1 MTATTPPPGTVLLA
15 GATGDLG
22 GRVLRNLVGLGATV
36 RVLTRPGTSPARITQ
51 LRSQGAEVF
60 QTGYDDPV
68 GLRRACAEVDCV
80 VSAINGLDNVIVGA
94 QARLLE
100 AAAAA
105 GVPRFIPSD
114 FSIDYRGIRPGS
126 NRNLQLRRD
135 FAQRLDATEIR
146 ATSILNGAFTDMLSG
161 QAPMILFSRHRV
173 LFWSDPDQVLD
184 FTTKDD
190 TATYAAAAALDERA
204 PRVLQIA
211 GDKVTARTLAST
223 MSDLTGTQFRL
234 LYAGSV
240 GSLTAMSRAVKALMP
255 ASDDPFPPWQGMQYF
270 ASMFSGD
277 ANMAYINNDRYGSRK
292 WTTARDILEQH
303 RQQNSMPNRQPATVV
318 SPSISNTN

>member
-15 GATGDLG
+15 GGTGDLG
-22 GRVLRNLVGLGATV
+22 GRILRQLLAMGATV
-36 RVLTRPGTSPARITQ
+36 RVLIRPETNTAQISQ
-51 LRSQGAEVF
+51 LRAQGVEVI
-60 QTGYDDPV
+60 QTSYDDPG
-68 GLRRACAEVDCV
+68 GLRRACADVACV
-80 VSAINGLDNVIVGA
+80 VSAINGLDSAIIGA
-94 QARLLE
+94 QSRLLE

-114 FSIDYRGIRPGS
+114 FSIDYRGIRPRS

-135 FAQRLDATEIR
+135 FAQSLDATEIR

-173 LFWSDPDQVLD
+173 LFWSDPDQKLD
-184 FTTKDD
+184 FTTIDD
-190 TATYAAAAALDERA
+190 TAAYTAAAALDERA

-211 GDKVTARTLAST
+211 GDQVTARTLAST
-223 MSDLTGTQFRL
+223 MSDLTGKKFRL

-240 GSLTAMSRAVKALMP
+240 GSLTAMSRAAKALMP
-255 ASDDPFPPWQGMQYF
+255 ASDEPFPPWQGMQYF

-277 ANMAYINNDRYGSRK
+277 ATLRYIDNDRYGSRT
-292 WTTARDILEQH
+292 WTTARDVLEQH
-303 RQQNSMPNRQPATVV
+303 RQLS
-318 SPSISNTN
+318 

>member
-22 GRVLRNLVGLGATV
+22 GRILRNLVALGATV
-36 RVLTRPGTSPARITQ
+36 RVLTRRETSTARIAQ
-51 LRSQGAEVF
+51 LRGQGAEVI
-60 QTGYDDPV
+60 QADYDDPV
-68 GLRRACAEVDCV
+68 GLRRACTNVACV
-80 VSAINGLDNVIVGA
+80 VSAINGLDSAIYDA
-94 QARLLE
+94 QSRLLE
-100 AAAAA
+100 AAAAV

-114 FSIDYRGIRPGS
+114 FSIDYRGIRPRS

-161 QAPMILFSRHRV
+161 QAPMILFSRRRV

-190 TATYAAAAALDERA
+190 TATYTAAAALDERA

-211 GDKVTARTLAST
+211 GDQVTARTLAAT
-223 MSDLTGTQFRL
+223 MTELTGTSFRP

-240 GSLTAMSRAVKALMP
+240 GSLTTMSRAVKALMP
-255 ASDDPFPPWQGMQYF
+255 ASTEPFPPWQGMQYF

-277 ANMAYINNDRYGSRK
+277 ATLRYINNDRYGSRQ
-292 WTTARDILEQH
+292 WTTARDVLEQH
-303 RQQNSMPNRQPATVV
+303 RQQN
-318 SPSISNTN
+318 

>member
-15 GATGDLG
+15 GGTGDLG
-22 GRVLRNLVGLGATV
+22 GRILRHLLPLGAV
-36 RVLTRPGTSPARITQ
+36 RVLIRPETNTAQISQ
-51 LRSQGAEVF
+51 LRAQGVEVI
-60 QTGYDDPV
+60 QTSYDDPG
-68 GLRRACAEVDCV
+68 GLRRACADVACV
-80 VSAINGLDNVIVGA
+80 VSAINGLDSAIIGA
-94 QARLLE
+94 QSRLLE

-114 FSIDYRGIRPGS
+114 FSIDYRGIRPRS

-173 LFWSDPDQVLD
+173 LFWSDPDQKLD
-184 FTTKDD
+184 FTTIDD
-190 TATYAAAAALDERA
+190 TAAYTASASLDERA

-211 GDKVTARTLAST
+211 GDQVTARTLAST
-223 MSDLTGTQFRL
+223 MSDLTGKKFRL

-240 GSLTAMSRAVKALMP
+240 GSLTAMSRAVKGLMP
-255 ASDDPFPPWQGMQYF
+255 ASDEPFPPWQGMQYF

-277 ANMAYINNDRYGSRK
+277 ATLRYIDNDRYGSRT
-292 WTTARDILEQH
+292 WTTARDVLKQY
-303 RQQNSMPNRQPATVV
+303 RQLS
-318 SPSISNTN
+318 

>member
-1 MTATTPPPGTVLLA
+1 MTAATPSPGTVLLA

-22 GRVLRNLVGLGATV
+22 GRILRNLVAMGATV
-36 RVLTRPGTSPARITQ
+36 RVLTRQETSPARIAE
-51 LRSQGAEVF
+51 LRAQGAEVI
-60 QTGYDDPV
+60 QADYDDPA
-68 GLRRACAEVDCV
+68 GLRRACTVVDCV
-80 VSAINGLDNVIVGA
+80 VSAINGLEGAIVGA
-94 QARLLE
+94 QSRLLE
-100 AAAAA
+100 AAAAV

-114 FSIDYRGIRPGS
+114 FSVDYRGIRPRS

-135 FAQRLDATEIR
+135 FAQELDATEIQ

-161 QAPMILFSRHRV
+161 QAPMILYPLRRV

-190 TATYAAAAALDERA
+190 TATYTAAAALDERS

-211 GDKVTARTLAST
+211 GDQVTARTLAAT
-223 MSDLTGTQFRL
+223 MTELTGTQFRP

-240 GSLTAMSRAVKALMP
+240 GSLTTMSRAVRALMP
-255 ASDDPFPPWQGMQYF
+255 ASNQPFPPWQGMQYF

-277 ANMAYINNDRYGSRK
+277 AVLRYTHNDRYGSRD
-292 WTTARDILEQH
+292 WATARDVLAEHQL
-303 RQQNSMPNRQPATVV
+303 S
-318 SPSISNTN
+318 

>member
-1 MTATTPPPGTVLLA
+1 MIPTTPTPGTVLLA

-22 GRVLRNLVGLGATV
+22 GRILQNLIALGATV
-36 RVLTRPGTSPARITQ
+36 RVLTRPGTSTERIAQ
-51 LRSQGAEVF
+51 LRAQGVEVI
-60 QTGYDDPV
+60 QAAYDDPA
-68 GLRRACAEVDCV
+68 GLRRACANVDCI
-80 VSAINGLDNVIVGA
+80 VSAINGVDSAIFDA
-94 QARLLE
+94 QSRLLE
-100 AAAAA
+100 AAAAV

-114 FSIDYRGIRPGS
+114 FSIDYRGIRPRS
-126 NRNLQLRRD
+126 NRNLQFRRD

-146 ATSILNGAFTDMLSG
+146 ATSILNGAFTDMLTG
-161 QAPMILFSRHRV
+161 QAPMVLFGRHRV

-190 TATYAAAAALDERA
+190 TAAYAAAAALDERA

-211 GDKVTARTLAST
+211 GDQVTARTLAAT
-223 MSDLTGTQFRL
+223 MSDLTGTQFGL

-255 ASDDPFPPWQGMQYF
+255 ASDKPFPPWQGMQYF

-277 ANMAYINNDRYGSRK
+277 ATLRYLSNDRYGSRT
-292 WTTARDILEQH
+292 WTTARDVLDQH
-303 RQQNSMPNRQPATVV
+303 VRQSSPAPVA
-318 SPSISNTN
+318 

>member
-15 GATGDLG
+15 GGTGDLG
-22 GRVLRNLVGLGATV
+22 GRILRHLLALGGTV
-36 RVLTRPGTSPARITQ
+36 RVLIRPETNTAQISQ
-51 LRSQGAEVF
+51 LRAQGVEVI
-60 QTGYDDPV
+60 QTSYDDPG
-68 GLRRACAEVDCV
+68 GLRRACTDVACV
-80 VSAINGLDNVIVGA
+80 VSAINGLDSAIVGA
-94 QARLLE
+94 QSRLLE
-100 AAAAA
+100 AAAAV

-114 FSIDYRGIRPGS
+114 FSIDYRGIRPRS

-173 LFWSDPDQVLD
+173 LFWSDPDQMLD
-184 FTTKDD
+184 FTTIDD
-190 TATYAAAAALDERA
+190 TAAYTASAALDERA

-211 GDKVTARTLAST
+211 GDQVTARTLAST
-223 MSDLTGTQFRL
+223 MSDLSGKKFRL

-255 ASDDPFPPWQGMQYF
+255 ASDEPFPPWQGMQYF

-277 ANMAYINNDRYGSRK
+277 ATLRYIDNDRYGIRT
-292 WTTARDILEQH
+292 WTSARDVLEQY
-303 RQQNSMPNRQPATVV
+303 RRLS
-318 SPSISNTN
+318 

>member
-1 MTATTPPPGTVLLA
+1 MTATTPSPGTVLLA

-22 GRVLRNLVGLGATV
+22 GRILRNLVTQGTTV
-36 RVLTRPGTSPARITQ
+36 RALTRPETDAARIAQ
-51 LRSQGAEVF
+51 LQAQGAEVV
-60 QTGYDDPV
+60 QADYGDPD
-68 GLRRACAEVDCV
+68 GLRRACTGVDCV
-80 VSAINGLDNVIVGA
+80 VSAINGVDGAIFGA
-94 QARLLE
+94 QSRLLE
-100 AAAAA
+100 AAAMA

-114 FSIDYRGIRPGS
+114 FSIDYRGIRPRS

-135 FAQRLDATEIR
+135 FAQTLDATEIR

-161 QAPMILFSRHRV
+161 QAPMILFSRRRV

-190 TATYAAAAALDERA
+190 AATYTAAAALDERA

-211 GDKVTARTLAST
+211 GDQVTARTLAAT
-223 MSDLTGTQFRL
+223 MTDLTGTQFRL

-240 GSLTAMSRAVKALMP
+240 GSLTAMSRAVQALMP
-255 ASDDPFPPWQGMQYF
+255 ASDEPFPPWQGMQYF

-277 ANMAYINNDRYGSRK
+277 ANLRHINNDRYGRRT
-292 WTTARDILEQH
+292 WTTARDILIQH
-303 RQQNSMPNRQPATVV
+303 RQQS
-318 SPSISNTN
+318 

>member
-1 MTATTPPPGTVLLA
+1 MTATPPPGTVLLA

-22 GRVLRNLVGLGATV
+22 GLILRNLFDLGATV
-36 RVLTRPGTSPARITQ
+36 RVLTRQETSTARIAQ
-51 LRSQGAEVF
+51 LRAQGAEVI
-60 QTGYDDPV
+60 QADYDDPV
-68 GLRRACAEVDCV
+68 SLRRACTDVDCV
-80 VSAINGLDNVIVGA
+80 VSAINGLDNAILDA
-94 QARLLE
+94 QSRLLE
-100 AAAAA
+100 AAAAV

-114 FSIDYRGIRPGS
+114 FSVDYRGIRPRS

-161 QAPMILFSRHRV
+161 QAPMILFSLHRV

-190 TATYAAAAALDERA
+190 TATYTAAAALDERA
-204 PRVLQIA
+204 PRVLQVA
-211 GDKVTARTLAST
+211 GDQVTARTLAST
-223 MSDLTGTQFRL
+223 MTDLTGTQYRP

-240 GSLTAMSRAVKALMP
+240 GSLTTMSRAVRALMP
-255 ASDDPFPPWQGMQYF
+255 ASTEPFPPWQGMQYF

-277 ANMAYINNDRYGSRK
+277 ANLRYINNDRYGSRK
-292 WTTARDILEQH
+292 WTTARDVLELH
-303 RQQNSMPNRQPATVV
+303 RQQS
-318 SPSISNTN
+318 

>member
-15 GATGDLG
+15 GGTGDLG
-22 GRVLRNLVGLGATV
+22 GRILRHLLALGGTV
-36 RVLTRPGTSPARITQ
+36 RVLIRPETNTAQISQ
-51 LRSQGAEVF
+51 LRAQGVEVI
-60 QTGYDDPV
+60 QTSYDDPG
-68 GLRRACAEVDCV
+68 GLRRACTDVACV
-80 VSAINGLDNVIVGA
+80 VSAINGLDSAIVGA
-94 QARLLE
+94 QSRLLE
-100 AAAAA
+100 AAAAV

-114 FSIDYRGIRPGS
+114 FSIDYRGIRPRS

-173 LFWSDPDQVLD
+173 LFWSDPDQMLD
-184 FTTKDD
+184 FTTIDD
-190 TATYAAAAALDERA
+190 TAAYTASAALDERA

-211 GDKVTARTLAST
+211 GDQVTARTLAST
-223 MSDLTGTQFRL
+223 MSDLSGKIFRL

-255 ASDDPFPPWQGMQYF
+255 ASDEPFPPWQGMQYF

-277 ANMAYINNDRYGSRK
+277 ATLRYIDNDRYGIRT
-292 WTTARDILEQH
+292 WTSARDVLEQY
-303 RQQNSMPNRQPATVV
+303 RRLS
-318 SPSISNTN
+318 

>member
-1 MTATTPPPGTVLLA
+1 MTATTPPSGTVLLA

-22 GRVLRNLVGLGATV
+22 GRILRNLVTLGATV
-36 RVLTRPGTSPARITQ
+36 RVLTRPGTDTARIEQ
-51 LRSQGAEVF
+51 LRAQGAEVV
-60 QTGYDDPV
+60 QADYDDPD
-68 GLRRACAEVDCV
+68 GLRRACTGVDCV
-80 VSAINGLDNVIVGA
+80 VSAINGLDSAIFGA
-94 QARLLE
+94 QSHLLE
-100 AAAAA
+100 AAASV

-114 FSIDYRGIRPGS
+114 FSIDYRGIRPRS

-135 FAQRLDATEIR
+135 FAQTLDATEIQ

-161 QAPMILFSRHRV
+161 QAPMILFSRRRV

-190 TATYAAAAALDERA
+190 AATYTAAAALDERA

-211 GDKVTARTLAST
+211 GDQVTARTLAST
-223 MSDLTGTQFRL
+223 MTDLTGTQFRL

-240 GSLTAMSRAVKALMP
+240 GSLTTMSRAVRALTP
-255 ASDDPFPPWQGMQYF
+255 ASDEPFPPWQGMQYF

-277 ANMAYINNDRYGSRK
+277 ANLRYINNDRYGSRK
-292 WTTARDILEQH
+292 WTTARDVLEQH
-303 RQQNSMPNRQPATVV
+303 RQQN
-318 SPSISNTN
+318 

>member
-1 MTATTPPPGTVLLA
+1 MIPTTPTPGTVLLA

-22 GRVLRNLVGLGATV
+22 GRILQNLVALGATV
-36 RVLTRPGTSPARITQ
+36 RVLTRPGTSTERIAQ
-51 LRSQGAEVF
+51 LRAQGVEVI
-60 QTGYDDPV
+60 QAGYDDPA
-68 GLRRACAEVDCV
+68 GLRRACADVDCI
-80 VSAINGLDNVIVGA
+80 VSAINGVDSAIFDA
-94 QARLLE
+94 QSRLLE
-100 AAAAA
+100 AAAAV

-114 FSIDYRGIRPGS
+114 YSIDYRGIRPRS
-126 NRNLQLRRD
+126 NRNLQFRRD

-161 QAPMILFSRHRV
+161 QAPMILFSRRRV
-173 LFWSDPDQVLD
+173 LFWSDADQVLD

-190 TATYAAAAALDERA
+190 TASYTAAAALDQRT

-211 GDKVTARTLAST
+211 GDQVTARTLATT
-223 MSDLTGTQFRL
+223 MSDLTGTPFRL

-255 ASDDPFPPWQGMQYF
+255 ASDKPFPPWQGMQYF

-277 ANMAYINNDRYGSRK
+277 ATLNYVSNDRYGSRT
-292 WTTARDILEQH
+292 WTTARDILDQH
-303 RQQNSMPNRQPATVV
+303 VQQSSPAPVA
-318 SPSISNTN
+318 

>member
-22 GRVLRNLVGLGATV
+22 GLILQNLIALGATV
-36 RVLTRPGTSPARITQ
+36 RVLTRPGTNSARIAQ
-51 LRSQGAEVF
+51 LRAQGAEVI
-60 QTGYDDPV
+60 QTDYDDPT
-68 GLRRACAEVDCV
+68 GLQRACTNVDCV
-80 VSAINGLDNVIVGA
+80 VSAINGLDSVILGA
-94 QARLLE
+94 QSRLLE

-114 FSIDYRGIRPGS
+114 FSIDYRGIRPRS
-126 NRNLQLRRD
+126 NRNLELRRD
-135 FAQRLDATEIR
+135 FAQRLDATQIR
-146 ATSILNGAFTDMLSG
+146 ATSVLNGAFTDMLSG
-161 QAPMILFSRHRV
+161 QAPMILFSRRRV

-190 TATYAAAAALDERA
+190 TATYTAAAAVDERA

-211 GDKVTARTLAST
+211 GDQVTARTLAST
-223 MSDLTGTQFRL
+223 MTDLTGTHFRL

-240 GSLTAMSRAVKALMP
+240 GSLSAMSRAVRAIMP
-255 ASDDPFPPWQGMQYF
+255 ASSEPFPPWQGMQYF

-277 ANMAYINNDRYGSRK
+277 ATLRYVDNDRYGSRK
-292 WTTARDILEQH
+292 WTTARDVLEQH
-303 RQQNSMPNRQPATVV
+303 HHNQKPPLRSSPRATVHK
-318 SPSISNTN
+318 S

>member
-15 GATGDLG
+15 GGTGNLG
-22 GRVLRNLVGLGATV
+22 GRILRHLLAMGATV
-36 RVLTRPGTSPARITQ
+36 RVLIRPETNTAQISQ
-51 LRSQGAEVF
+51 LRAQGVEVI
-60 QTGYDDPV
+60 QTSYDDPG
-68 GLRRACAEVDCV
+68 GLRRACADVACV
-80 VSAINGLDNVIVGA
+80 VSAINGLDSAIIGA
-94 QARLLE
+94 QSRLLE

-114 FSIDYRGIRPGS
+114 FSIDYRGIRPRS

-135 FAQRLDATEIR
+135 FAQSLDATEIR

-173 LFWSDPDQVLD
+173 LFWSDPDQKLD
-184 FTTKDD
+184 FTTIDD
-190 TATYAAAAALDERA
+190 TAAYTAAAALDERA

-211 GDKVTARTLAST
+211 GDQVTARTLAST
-223 MSDLTGTQFRL
+223 MSDLTGKKFRL

-240 GSLTAMSRAVKALMP
+240 GSLTAMSRAAKALMP
-255 ASDDPFPPWQGMQYF
+255 ASDEPFPPWQGMQYF

-277 ANMAYINNDRYGSRK
+277 ATLRYIDNDRYGSRT
-292 WTTARDILEQH
+292 WTTARDVLEQH
-303 RQQNSMPNRQPATVV
+303 RQLS
-318 SPSISNTN
+318 

>member
-15 GATGDLG
+15 GATGNLG
-22 GRVLRNLVGLGATV
+22 GRILRKLVGLGATV
-36 RVLTRPGTSPARITQ
+36 RVLTRPETSKERIAQ
-51 LRSQGAEVF
+51 LHAQGAVVIPA
-60 QTGYDDPV
+60 GYDDLD
-68 GLRRACAEVDCV
+68 GLRRACTDVDCV
-80 VSAINGLDNVIVGA
+80 VSAINGLDSAIFDA
-94 QARLLE
+94 QSRLLE
-100 AAAAA
+100 AAAAV

-114 FSIDYRGIRPGS
+114 FSIDYRGIRPRS

-135 FAQRLDATEIR
+135 FAQVLDATEIR

-190 TATYAAAAALDERA
+190 TATYTAAAALDERA

-211 GDKVTARTLAST
+211 GDQITARTLAST
-223 MSDLTGTQFRL
+223 MTDLTGTQFRI

-240 GSLTAMSRAVKALMP
+240 GSLTTMSRAVKALTP
-255 ASDDPFPPWQGMQYF
+255 ASTEPFPPWQGMQYF

-277 ANMAYINNDRYGSRK
+277 ANLRYINNDRYGSRK
-292 WTTARDILEQH
+292 WTTARDVLEQH
-303 RQQNSMPNRQPATVV
+303 SQQS
-318 SPSISNTN
+318 

>member
-1 MTATTPPPGTVLLA
+1 MTATTPPPGTILLA

-22 GRVLRNLVGLGATV
+22 GLILRNLVALGANV
-36 RVLTRPGTSPARITQ
+36 RVLTRPETNTARIAQ
-51 LRSQGAEVF
+51 LRAQGAEVI
-60 QTGYDDPV
+60 QADYDDPD
-68 GLRRACAEVDCV
+68 GLQRACTEVDCV
-80 VSAINGLDNVIVGA
+80 VSAINGLDGVILDA
-94 QARLLE
+94 QSRLLE

-114 FSIDYRGIRPGS
+114 FSIDYRGIQPQS

-135 FAQRLDATEIR
+135 FAQRLDATEIQ

-161 QAPMILFSRHRV
+161 QAPIILFSRRRV
-173 LFWSDPDQVLD
+173 LFWSDADKVLD

-190 TATYAAAAALDERA
+190 TATYTAAAALDERA

-211 GDKVTARTLAST
+211 GDQVTARTLAST
-223 MSDLTGTQFRL
+223 MTDLTGTQFRL

-240 GSLTAMSRAVKALMP
+240 GSLTVMSRAVRALMP
-255 ASDDPFPPWQGMQYF
+255 ASTEPFPPWQGMQYF

-277 ANMAYINNDRYGSRK
+277 ASLRYVNNDRYGSRN
-292 WTTARDILEQH
+292 WTTARDVLEQH
-303 RQQNSMPNRQPATVV
+303 RQQN
-318 SPSISNTN
+318 

>member
-15 GATGDLG
+15 GGTGDLG
-22 GRVLRNLVGLGATV
+22 GRILRHLLALGGTV
-36 RVLTRPGTSPARITQ
+36 RVLIRPETNTAQISQ
-51 LRSQGAEVF
+51 LRAQGVEVI
-60 QTGYDDPV
+60 QTSYDDPG
-68 GLRRACAEVDCV
+68 GLRRACTGVACV
-80 VSAINGLDNVIVGA
+80 VSAINGLDSAIVGA
-94 QARLLE
+94 QSRLLE
-100 AAAAA
+100 AAAAV

-114 FSIDYRGIRPGS
+114 FSIDYRGIRPRS

-173 LFWSDPDQVLD
+173 LFWSDPDQMLD
-184 FTTKDD
+184 FTTIDD
-190 TATYAAAAALDERA
+190 TAAYTASASLDERA

-211 GDKVTARTLAST
+211 GDQVTARTLAST
-223 MSDLTGTQFRL
+223 MSDLSGKKFRL

-255 ASDDPFPPWQGMQYF
+255 ASDEPFPPWQGMQYF

-277 ANMAYINNDRYGSRK
+277 ATLRYIDNDRYGIRT
-292 WTTARDILEQH
+292 WTSARDVLEQY
-303 RQQNSMPNRQPATVV
+303 RRLS
-318 SPSISNTN
+318 

>member
-1 MTATTPPPGTVLLA
+1 MIPTTPTPGTVLLA

-22 GRVLRNLVGLGATV
+22 GRILQNLIALGATV
-36 RVLTRPGTSPARITQ
+36 RVLTRPGTSTERIAQ
-51 LRSQGAEVF
+51 LRAQGVEVI
-60 QTGYDDPV
+60 QAGYDDPA
-68 GLRRACAEVDCV
+68 GLRRACANVDCI
-80 VSAINGLDNVIVGA
+80 VSAINGVDSAIFDA
-94 QARLLE
+94 QSRLLE
-100 AAAAA
+100 AAAAV

-114 FSIDYRGIRPGS
+114 YSIDYRGIRPRS
-126 NRNLQLRRD
+126 NRNLQFRRD

-161 QAPMILFSRHRV
+161 QAPMILFSRRRV
-173 LFWSDPDQVLD
+173 LFWSDADQVLD

-190 TATYAAAAALDERA
+190 TASYTAAAALDRRT

-211 GDKVTARTLAST
+211 GDQVTARTLAAT

-255 ASDDPFPPWQGMQYF
+255 ASDKPFPPWQGMQYF

-277 ANMAYINNDRYGSRK
+277 ATLNYVSNDRYGSRT
-292 WTTARDILEQH
+292 WTTARDILDQH
-303 RQQNSMPNRQPATVV
+303 VQQSSPA
-318 SPSISNTN
+318 PAA

>member
-22 GRVLRNLVGLGATV
+22 GRILRDLLALGATV
-36 RVLTRPGTSPARITQ
+36 RVLTRPATSPARVSE
-51 LRSQGAEVF
+51 LRTHGVEVIPS
-60 QTGYDDPV
+60 GYDDPA
-68 GLRRACAEVDCV
+68 GLRRACTGVDCV
-80 VSAINGLDNVIVGA
+80 VSAVNGLDGTIIGA
-94 QARLLE
+94 QSRLLE
-100 AAAAA
+100 AAASA
-105 GVPRFIPSD
+105 GVRRFIPSD
-114 FSIDYRGIRPGS
+114 FSIDYRGIRPRS

-135 FAQRLDATEIR
+135 FAGRLDATEIR
-146 ATSILNGAFTDMLSG
+146 ATSILNGAFTDMLAG

-190 TATYAAAAALDERA
+190 TARYTAAAALDERA

-211 GDKVTARTLAST
+211 GDQVTARTLAST
-223 MSDLTGTQFRL
+223 MSELTGTRFRL

-277 ANMAYINNDRYGSRK
+277 ANLRYISNDRYGSRT
-292 WTTARDILEQH
+292 WTTARDVLEEH
-303 RQQNSMPNRQPATVV
+303 RPLS
-318 SPSISNTN
+318 

>member
-22 GRVLRNLVGLGATV
+22 GRILRKLVALGATV
-36 RVLTRPGTSPARITQ
+36 RVLTRPETSKERIAQ
-51 LRSQGAEVF
+51 LRAQGAEVILA
-60 QTGYDDPV
+60 GYDDPD
-68 GLRRACAEVDCV
+68 GLRRACTNVDCV
-80 VSAINGLDNVIVGA
+80 VSAINGLGSAIFDA
-94 QARLLE
+94 QSRLLE
-100 AAAAA
+100 AAAAV

-114 FSIDYRGIRPGS
+114 FSVDYRGIRPRS

-135 FAQRLDATEIR
+135 FAQVLDATEIR
-146 ATSILNGAFTDMLSG
+146 ATSILNGAFTEMLSG
-161 QAPMILFSRHRV
+161 QAPMILFSRRRV

-190 TATYAAAAALDERA
+190 TAAYTAAAALDERA

-211 GDKVTARTLAST
+211 GDQITARTLAST
-223 MSDLTGTQFRL
+223 MTGLTGTQFRL

-240 GSLTAMSRAVKALMP
+240 GSLTTISRAVKALTP
-255 ASDDPFPPWQGMQYF
+255 ASDEPFPPWQGMQYF

-277 ANMAYINNDRYGSRK
+277 ANLRYINNDRYGSRK
-292 WTTARDILEQH
+292 WTTARDVLEQH
-303 RQQNSMPNRQPATVV
+303 RQQN
-318 SPSISNTN
+318 

>member
-1 MTATTPPPGTVLLA
+1 MIPTTPTPGTVLLA

-22 GRVLRNLVGLGATV
+22 GRILQNLIALGATV
-36 RVLTRPGTSPARITQ
+36 RVLTRPGTSTERIAA
-51 LRSQGAEVF
+51 LRAQGVEVI
-60 QTGYDDPV
+60 QAAYDDPA
-68 GLRRACAEVDCV
+68 GLRRACANVDCV
-80 VSAINGLDNVIVGA
+80 VSAINGVDSAIFDA
-94 QARLLE
+94 QSRLLE
-100 AAAAA
+100 AAAAV

-114 FSIDYRGIRPGS
+114 YSIDYRGIRPRS
-126 NRNLQLRRD
+126 NRNLQFRRD

-161 QAPMILFSRHRV
+161 QAPMILFSRRRV
-173 LFWSDPDQVLD
+173 LFWSDADQVLD

-190 TATYAAAAALDERA
+190 TASYTAAAALDQRA

-211 GDKVTARTLAST
+211 GDQVTARTLAAT
-223 MSDLTGTQFRL
+223 MSDLTGTPFRL

-255 ASDDPFPPWQGMQYF
+255 ASDKPFPPWQGMQYF

-277 ANMAYINNDRYGSRK
+277 ATLNYVSNDRYGSRT
-292 WTTARDILEQH
+292 WTTARDILDQH
-303 RQQNSMPNRQPATVV
+303 VQQSSPAPVA
-318 SPSISNTN
+318 